1 MNNAQSVKEALKD
14 FKKEGEL
21 PADFI
26 EMFKPILPEE
36 FIYVWEEYGLGSFLD
51 GYLRVIDPCAFAQ
64 LAEEV
69 VAWGKQCVPLM
80 VTALGDMLVWDAD
93 VQCLEMIFC
102 RYGIYKLWEGELFQH
117 LCGGDFFRLLCDKDL
132 TESEL
137 EPINYKKT
145 VALQGVPD
153 FDECFGYVPLL
164 ALGGGETP
172 EHLKRCKV
180 REHIYLISQMAG
192 RIEE

>member
-1 MNNAQSVKEALKD
+1 MDKMKFVKEALKD

-26 EMFKPILPEE
+26 KIFKPILPKE

-51 GYLRVIDPCAFAQ
+51 GYLRVIDPRAFAQ
-64 LAEEV
+64 LAEEA

-80 VTALGDMLVWDAD
+80 VTALGDMLVWDVEAGSP
-93 VQCLEMIFC
+93 EMIFC
-102 RYGIYKLWEGELFQH
+102 RYGIYKLWKD
-117 LCGGDFFRLLCDKDL
+117 DFFQLLCDKEFI
-132 TESEL
+132 ESEL
-137 EPINYKKT
+137 EPINYDEAVK
-145 VALQGVPD
+145 LCGVPD

-172 EHLKRCKV
+172 DHLERCKV